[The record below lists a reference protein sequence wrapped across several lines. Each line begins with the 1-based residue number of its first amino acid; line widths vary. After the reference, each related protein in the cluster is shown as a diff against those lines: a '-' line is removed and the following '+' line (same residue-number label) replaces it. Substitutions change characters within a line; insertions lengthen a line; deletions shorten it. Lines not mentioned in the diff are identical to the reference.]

1 MIPGTAD
8 RRGVAR
14 HEIER
19 DRRNVVSVAAYARE
33 VAGTPIMMRAQWHR
47 MAEQIDRSIGTAHPV
62 LDEFFRTR
70 FSPMSGVWV
79 FEHPE
84 LPTIRSTFER
94 YYNVMRDYFE
104 NPAMQQL
111 LDAPP

>member
-1 MIPGTAD
+1 MIPGIAD
-8 RRGVAR
+8 RGGTLR

-33 VAGTPIMMRAQWHR
+33 VAGTPIMSLPQWHYH
-47 MAEQIDRSIGTAHPV
+47 AEQIDRSLGTAHPV
-62 LDEFFRTR
+62 LDEFFRSR

-79 FEHPE
+79 REHPE
-84 LPTIRSTFER
+84 LPTIQRTFER

-104 NPAMQQL
+104 SPAIQRL
-111 LDAPP
+111 LSAPP